1 MKKTV
6 VELFAGVG
14 GFRLGLEKASK
25 DWKPVW
31 ANQYE
36 PARSSQWAFECYVE
50 NFCKNENKDEI
61 YNSNKTETDINSWN
75 TIDIEKVDDEA
86 INEFSNLDIAK
97 VKTADIPEHSLLCGG
112 FPCQDY
118 SVATTKAQGIK
129 GKKGVLWW
137 QIERIVKDKKPNF
150 ILLENV
156 NRLIKS
162 HGGRDFGIML
172 SSLNNLGYTVEWR
185 VINSAHYGY
194 RQRRRRVFIFA
205 SRNDNNYT
213 NKIINKKSE
222 DILIDDGFFSSLFP
236 IEIDDLNDTTIVEL
250 DSDLVK
256 MTSEFKFKFQNSGVM
271 KNGKVWTKKVSSRE
285 SKEKM
290 VIRDILEKN
299 VDEKYYLMEDEMDD
313 WNYMK
318 GSKAIPRTSK
328 NGHEYVFREGAIAF
342 PDPIDKPARTI
353 LTSESSKNRSSHV
366 IKDPWTERLRKLTPC
381 ECDQLNHFPKDW
393 TNTKTMSHSFRY
405 FTMGNALIVELIRM
419 MAEKLNKIIDEENNK
434 KNLNTNAINNKAN

>member
-14 GFRLGLEKASK
+14 GFRLGLEKSSK
-25 DWKPVW
+25 DWKTVW

-36 PARSSQWAFECYVE
+36 PARVSQWAFECYVE
-50 NFCKNENKDEI
+50 NFCKNKDKIYNFNKDK
-61 YNSNKTETDINSWN
+61 NDINPWN
-75 TIDIEKVDDEA
+75 VIDIKKVDDEA

-97 VKTADIPEHSLLCGG
+97 VKTNDIPKHSLLVGG

-137 QIERIVKDKKPNF
+137 QIERIVRNKKPNF

-162 HGGRDFGIML
+162 HSGRDFGIML
-172 SSLNNLGYTVEWR
+172 SCFNNLGYTVEWR
-185 VINSAHYGY
+185 VINSADYGY

-222 DILIDDGFFSSLFP
+222 KILIDDGFFSSLFP
-236 IEIDDLNDTTIVEL
+236 IEIENLNDTVTVEL

-256 MTSEFKFKFQNSGVM
+256 MTNEFKFKFQNSGIM
-271 KNGKVWTKKVSSRE
+271 KNGKVWTKKVKPKE
-285 SKEKM
+285 SEEKM

-299 VDEKYYLMEDEMDD
+299 VDEKYYLTEDEMDR
-313 WNYMK
+313 WEYMK

-328 NGHEYVFREGAIAF
+328 NGHKYTFREGAIAF
-342 PDPIDKPARTI
+342 PDSIDKPARTI

-366 IKDPWTERLRKLTPC
+366 IEDPQTGRLRKLTPA
-381 ECDQLNHFPKDW
+381 ECDQLNHFPKNW
-393 TNTKTMSHSFRY
+393 TKTKTMSHSFRY
-405 FTMGNALIVELIRM
+405 FAMGNALVVELVRKIG
-419 MAEKLNKIIDEENNK
+419 EKLNEIIDKENLDTKSIDNK
-434 KNLNTNAINNKAN
+434 VN